1 MNIQINLAL
10 DPSNEDHISF
20 AKWYDKTSPDEI
32 LNSLICGYYIYKNID
47 KLIPNTNNHNTDFI
61 AKLKQEHNDHIQ
73 LIYEQHLKDIE
84 QYRKRLSSQSDEH
97 VRKLNSQND
106 DYIKKLSEQHNDW
119 LSKYDKLLREYNE
132 YVKSELNNIKD
143 QEIQNLKSQLTVIQ
157 NTNIYKGEQGEKTIT
172 DILQS
177 NFIGYEI
184 KDTSSQ
190 TNFADIHLIDR
201 NGFMIAI
208 ESKNK
213 ATIST
218 QDVTKSIKDI
228 TNLKTKFQDKFV
240 GYIFVS
246 LRSQNIPKKGDI
258 YYEIIENIPIIWYGT
273 QANSQLFEHDIIN
286 LIKLLYMHPRTSSS
300 NENIYISYLNEH
312 IKNINNVRKTI
323 EVLKTNIT
331 SLKTTIDN
339 MYEDLQNL
347 VSKEQVVLSH
357 SCPYCDA
364 IYKRKGDLQRHI
376 TTKHNHQDSDK
387 LDKSDH

>member
-20 AKWYDKTSPDEI
+20 AKWYDKTSSEEI
-32 LNSLICGYYIYKNID
+32 LNSMICGYYIHKNID
-47 KLIPNTNNHNTDFI
+47 KLIPNTNNTNSDLI
-61 AKLKQEHNDHIQ
+61 AKLKQEHNEHVQI
-73 LIYEQHLKDIE
+73 IYDQHLKDIE
-84 QYRKRLSSQSDEH
+84 QYRKRLNSQSDEH
-97 VRKLNSQND
+97 VKKLNSQND
-106 DYIKKLSEQHNDW
+106 DYIKKLSDQHDEW
-119 LSKYDKLLREYNE
+119 VSKYDKLLKEYNS
-132 YVKSELNNIKD
+132 YIKNELINVKD
-143 QEIQNLKSQLTVIQ
+143 QEIQNLKSQLTVLQ
-157 NTNIYKGEQGEKTIT
+157 NTNIYKGDQGEKTIN

-201 NGFMIAI
+201 NGFIIAI

-218 QDVTKSIKDI
+218 LDVTKSQKDI
-228 TNLKTKFQDKFV
+228 TNLKAKFQDKFL
-240 GYIFVS
+240 GYLFVS

-258 YYEIIENIPIIWYGT
+258 FYEIIENTPIIWYGT
-273 QANSQLFEHDIIN
+273 TNNSQLFEHDIVN
-286 LIKLLYMHPRTSSS
+286 LIKLLYMHPKRTSE

-323 EVLKTNIT
+323 EILKTNIT
-331 SLKTTIDN
+331 NLKTTIDN

-347 VSKEQVVLSH
+347 ISKEQVILSH
-357 SCPYCDA
+357 TCPYCDTT
-364 IYKRKGDLQRHI
+364 YKRKGDLQRHI
-376 TTKHNHQDSDK
+376 TSKHVQQCS
-387 LDKSDH
+387 DKSDN